1 MPTCVAVMVCSGIC
15 RGATD
20 AGMNAF
26 VDDLMGRMTLEEKIG
41 QLNLPAGGDVVSGQ
55 VFDTDL
61 AGLVSTGRAGGFFN
75 VKGVDRI
82 TEFQRRNRGP
92 ESRS

>member
-1 MPTCVAVMVCSGIC
+1 MNNRLGLMPTCVAVMVCSGIC

-61 AGLVSTGRAGGFFN
+61 AGLV
-75 VKGVDRI
+75 
-82 TEFQRRNRGP
+82 
-92 ESRS
+92 